1 SLLVGGAVLG
11 IIAFFQNRGL
21 RRRIIELEER
31 EASTEDSAVEAEPER
46 PELVPAESS
55 VPEQTI
61 RTPSPAKESTP
72 PKKRIEWEK
81 LLGVQGAAILGGI
94 VLLFTAVLFF
104 KYAIDEGWFDRQ
116 TRVWT
121 GLITGTLCLLI
132 QAKIRTKGYRVVSD
146 VLAGSGAVIHY
157 ASAWAAFR
165 LYHLISQP
173 VGFGWMVVI
182 TALCCWLA
190 VRHSAQLIAIFGLV
204 GGFATPLLL
213 ATTSP
218 SAIGLFGYVLLLD
231 MALLA
236 IGRKKDWPWLGLLGL
251 FGTTGSQ
258 VLWLM
263 TGREEEAAIGLLACG
278 LFGFLFVFMGSP
290 ESGVK
295 QLRWQLGRIAG
306 VMIPFAI
313 AIHYAQLVEL
323 GDNFL
328 VIVSV
333 TTLLSGAATYVG
345 RRLTLPGLSLA
356 AAASAAAVASTWLFA
371 RPLDEGAL
379 TSFALLTGATSV
391 ILAVIDARTRREE
404 PGKLHPAAIHSLVLL
419 FSLAYIVSFSSD
431 LSLWGVL
438 LTAGVHLSLTIIS
451 RASLPALPALAGLA
465 TGFTLLMYR
474 VQHVHPGNPYY
485 HDAPALLL
493 GVVLFSGALL
503 AASIKW
509 RAYPSHRA
517 LALAAFLCATPSLAY
532 FRDWYGANAALFYGA
547 LSLIALVAAC
557 GAARTTSSIAYGA
570 AVFLISWALYSGTDV
585 DFYVSREWSIPSVLP
600 WLYLGIAIA
609 TLAPLLS
616 RQHLFQSRAM
626 GLLAAFAPFLAIG
639 RMLELHE
646 HHFGERG
653 ALLILAA
660 LALLPALAYKL
671 LTDANEGSK
680 RAKTVYLVSACSLLA
695 FAIPAELR
703 DLASLGPTWDHR
715 WVYLGLALSGAAAS
729 FIAKSRASS
738 ASSIA
743 AHLAVSIAA
752 LELSALALDLDRI
765 QKESQLLLN
774 WISYAYGVSL
784 LSCLF
789 VLKNT
794 AAGALEAKSY
804 RRYLAGCTGGL
815 TCLLGFACLNLLLI
829 NGYTDGDRLDI
840 QSQDLNRDLVL
851 SLSWA
856 LYSFSLLAIGAK
868 CGIAA
873 LRWASLAFLFAT
885 IVKVFLFDLGNLDGL
900 QRVGSFFGLAVCLI
914 LVSLFYSRFV
924 FRNDE
929 TKSGHE

>member
-1 SLLVGGAVLG
+1 
-11 IIAFFQNRGL
+11 
-21 RRRIIELEER
+21 
-31 EASTEDSAVEAEPER
+31 
-46 PELVPAESS
+46 
-55 VPEQTI
+55 
-61 RTPSPAKESTP
+61 
-72 PKKRIEWEK
+72 
-81 LLGVQGAAILGGI
+81 
-94 VLLFTAVLFF
+94 
-104 KYAIDEGWFDRQ
+104 
-116 TRVWT
+116 
-121 GLITGTLCLLI
+121 
-132 QAKIRTKGYRVVSD
+132 
-146 VLAGSGAVIHY
+146 
-157 ASAWAAFR
+157 
-165 LYHLISQP
+165 
-173 VGFGWMVVI
+173 
-182 TALCCWLA
+182 
-190 VRHSAQLIAIFGLV
+190 
-204 GGFATPLLL
+204 
-213 ATTSP
+213 
-218 SAIGLFGYVLLLD
+218 
-231 MALLA
+231 
-236 IGRKKDWPWLGLLGL
+236 
-251 FGTTGSQ
+251 
-258 VLWLM
+258 M

-328 VIVSV
+328 IIVSV

-345 RRLTLPGLSLA
+345 RRLALPGLSLA

-391 ILAVIDARTRREE
+391 ILAVIDARARREE
-404 PGKLHPAAIHSLVLL
+404 PGRLHPAAIHSLVLL
-419 FSLAYIVSFSSD
+419 FSLAYIVSFSAD

-438 LTAGVHLSLTIIS
+438 LTAGIHLSLTINS

-493 GVVLFSGALL
+493 GVIAFSGALL

-509 RAYPSHRA
+509 RKHPSPRA

-532 FRDWYGANAALFYGA
+532 FRDWYGANAVIFYVA
-547 LSLIALVAAC
+547 LSLLALIAAC

-585 DFYVSREWSIPSVLP
+585 GFYVSREWSIPSVLP

-616 RQHLFQSRAM
+616 RQHLFKSRAM

-639 RMLELHE
+639 RMLDLHR
-646 HHFGERG
+646 HHFGEHG
-653 ALLILAA
+653 ALLVLAA

-671 LTDANEGSK
+671 LSDVDEGSK
-680 RAKTVYLVSACSLLA
+680 RTKTAYLISACSLLA

-703 DLASLGPTWDHR
+703 EIATLGWSGRPLWIF
-715 WVYLGLALSGAAAS
+715 LGLALSGAAAS
-729 FIAKSRASS
+729 FIAKSRGSS
-738 ASSIA
+738 VSSIA
-743 AHLAVSIAA
+743 SHLAVSIVA
-752 LELSALALDLDRI
+752 LYLCLRALDLESF
-765 QKESQLLLN
+765 QKQSPLLFN
-774 WISYAYGVSL
+774 WISYGYGISL
-784 LSCLF
+784 LSSLF
-789 VLKNT
+789 VLKTT
-794 AAGALEAKSY
+794 AGEMAKEKGK

-815 TCLLGFACLNLLLI
+815 ACLLGFAWLNLLLI

-840 QSQDLNRDLVL
+840 HSPDLNRDLVL

-856 LYSFSLLAIGAK
+856 LYSFSLLALGTRSRV
-868 CGIAA
+868 AA

-929 TKSGHE
+929 SEAASA